1 MMKVAPSILA
11 ADFANLEAEL
21 AKIENFADLVHVDVM
36 DGSFVP
42 NITIGAPVVKSLKRI
57 TQLPLDVHLMIE
69 NPHKH
74 IKDFAEAGAF
84 LITFH
89 LETYEFDEKKIKETI
104 ELIKNFNCKVGLSL
118 NPATAIESIEPYLKD
133 IDLVLI
139 MSVNP
144 GFGGQKFIDSAY
156 EKIIK
161 LKSFLEKQGL
171 KAGNTFSAG
180 EVAIEVDGGIYPG
193 EISEKLREIGA
204 NILVAGSAVYKAD
217 SIEGAIARLKHG

>member
-21 AKIENFADLVHVDVM
+21 KKIENFADLVHVDVM

-42 NITIGAPVVKSLKRI
+42 NITIGAPVVRSIKKN

-74 IKDFAEAGAF
+74 IVDFANAGAY

-89 LETYEFDEKKIKETI
+89 IEAYDFDEQKIKETI
-104 ELIKNFNCKVGLSL
+104 ALIRSLNCKVGLSL
-118 NPATAIESIEPYLKD
+118 NPPTDIETLEPYLKD

-144 GFGGQKFIDSAY
+144 GFGGQKFIESSYD
-156 EKIIK
+156 KINK
-161 LKSFLEKQGL
+161 LLILLEKQNL
-171 KAGNTFSAG
+171 KAGNDFHRG

-193 EISEKLREIGA
+193 EISKKLKNLGA
-204 NILVAGSAVYKAD
+204 NILVAGSAVYQAD
-217 SIEGAIARLKHG
+217 DIGGAISSLRNG

>member
-89 LETYEFDEKKIKETI
+89 LEAYEFDEKKIKETI
-104 ELIKNFNCKVGLSL
+104 ELIKSFNCKVGLSL

-171 KAGNTFSAG
+171 KAGNAFSAG

>member
-21 AKIENFADLVHVDVM
+21 RKIEDFADLVHVDVM

-42 NITIGAPVVKSLKRI
+42 NITIGAPVVQSIKRN
-57 TQLPLDVHLMIE
+57 TNLPLDVHLMIE

-74 IKDFAEAGAF
+74 IEDFAKAGAY

-89 LETYEFDEKKIKETI
+89 LESYAFDELKIKETI
-104 ELIKNFNCKVGLSL
+104 ALIKSLNCKVGLSL
-118 NPATAIESIEPYLKD
+118 NPATDIALIEPYLKD

-144 GFGGQKFIDSAY
+144 GFGGQKFIESSY
-156 EKIIK
+156 EKINQLLI
-161 LKSFLEKQGL
+161 LLEKHNL
-171 KAGNTFSAG
+171 KAGNKFING

-193 EISEKLREIGA
+193 EISKKLNQLGA
-204 NILVAGSAVYKAD
+204 NILVAGSAIYKAEN
-217 SIEGAIARLKHG
+217 IQEAINSLRNG